1 MKHWREGGHK
11 RDCKRL
17 QKEHEK
23 KLAVAAG
30 VEKEQQ
36 EGVHQ

>member
-1 MKHWREGGHK
+1 MTHWKEGGHK

-23 KLAVAAG
+23 KAAAQTK
-30 VEKEQQ
+30 VKSEK
-36 EGVHQ
+36 